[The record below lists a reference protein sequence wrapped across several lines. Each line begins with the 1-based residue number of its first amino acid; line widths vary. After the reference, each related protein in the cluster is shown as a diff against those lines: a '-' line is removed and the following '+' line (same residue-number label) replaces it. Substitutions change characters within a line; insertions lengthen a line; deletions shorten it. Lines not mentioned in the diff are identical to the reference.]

1 MQDILCV
8 VIDRAAKALAEIR
21 KTKILFCCNW
31 EARVIVWLM
40 VV

>member
-21 KTKILFCCNW
+21 KTNNLFAAHENF
-31 EARVIVWLM
+31 ARLSG
-40 VV
+40 